1 MRILLKL
8 SLILCTSVLVFVSC
22 QKEVSTENGNGNGGG
37 TGGGGTN
44 GSCNSTVMRLN
55 KMQSTSDDTHVQ
67 ATWNSN
73 GTIHSIKFHQLLID
87 DVTATY
93 IYSNG
98 KITEAVMTNNDDGSL
113 IDTAEFRYNAQGKVD
128 SFWRKND
135 VGFGVKLT
143 YSNGKLI
150 KYTRYGDTPG
160 SIMEYWDIVT
170 DANDNIVKAE
180 EFWNESTGFTKQT
193 TYTYTRDTRKNPL
206 AGLAPYMLHMITIE
220 PIFWYWGPNNFTDQ
234 RYIDYT
240 GSGTDLTS
248 GFKYKYNNNCYP
260 SSSQVTIYGQV
271 VFTDDDYT
279 FTYY

>member
-1 MRILLKL
+1 MRTLVALLISCSIL
-8 SLILCTSVLVFVSC
+8 FFASC
-22 QKEVSTENGNGNGGG
+22 QKEISSENGNGGG
-37 TGGGGTN
+37 NGGGGNN
-44 GSCNSTVMRLN
+44 GTCNSTVMRLN
-55 KMQSTSDDTHVQ
+55 KIQSTSNPDDHVQ
-67 ATWNSN
+67 ATWNPD

-98 KITEAVMTNNDDGSL
+98 KITEAVMTNNYDGSL

-150 KYTRYGDTPG
+150 KYTRYTDTPG
-160 SIMEYWDIVT
+160 DIMEYWDIVT

-180 EFWNESTGFTKQT
+180 EYWNESTGFKKET
-193 TYTYTRDTRKNPL
+193 TYTYTRDDRKNPL
-206 AGLAPYMLHMITIE
+206 AGVAPYLLHMVTIE
-220 PIFWYWGPNNFTDQ
+220 PIFWYWGPNNYSNQ

-240 GSGTDLTS
+240 GTGTDLTT
-248 GFKYKYNNNCYP
+248 GYKYKYNNNCYP
-260 SSSQVTIYGQV
+260 GSSQMTIAGQV
-271 VFTDDDYT
+271 VFADDD
-279 FTYY
+279 FTYTYY

>member
-1 MRILLKL
+1 V
-8 SLILCTSVLVFVSC
+8 SVLVCATVLVLASC
-22 QKEVSTENGNGNGGG
+22 QKETSTENGNGGAPGGG
-37 TGGGGTN
+37 SGGGTN

-55 KMQSTSDDTHVQ
+55 KMQSTSEPNDYIQ
-67 ATWNSN
+67 ATWNSD
-73 GTIHSIKFHQLLID
+73 GTIHSLRLQQLLID
-87 DVTATY
+87 QVTATY

-128 SFWRKND
+128 SVWRKHD

-150 KYTRYGDTPG
+150 KYTRYGDTP
-160 SIMEYWDIVT
+160 SDIMEYWDIVT

-180 EFWNESTGFTKQT
+180 EFWNETTGFTKQT
-193 TYTYTRDTRKNPL
+193 TYTYTRDDRKNPL
-206 AGLAPYMLHMITIE
+206 AGYAPYLLHIITIE
-220 PIFWYWGPNNFTDQ
+220 PIFWYWGPNNYTNQ

-240 GSGTDLTS
+240 GTGTDLTT
-248 GFKYKYNNNCYP
+248 GYKYKYNNNCYP
-260 SSSQVTIYGQV
+260 GSSQFTIQGQV

-279 FTYY
+279 YTYF